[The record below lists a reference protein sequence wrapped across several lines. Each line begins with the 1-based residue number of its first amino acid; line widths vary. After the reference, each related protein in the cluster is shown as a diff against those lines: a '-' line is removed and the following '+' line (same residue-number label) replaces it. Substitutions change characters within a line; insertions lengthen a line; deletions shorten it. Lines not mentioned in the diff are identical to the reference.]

1 MKTIYFVRGEIL
13 SLPLSSF
20 LLRGHFVRIP
30 WYQKL
35 ILKAHE
41 VRCIKRQKKKKRN
54 KRTNHELRGIL
65 LQIDML
71 NFNVVAQ

>member
-1 MKTIYFVRGEIL
+1 MKTIYFVRGEIF
-13 SLPLSSF
+13 SLALSSF

-41 VRCIKRQKKKKRN
+41 IRCIKKEKKKKKKKN
-54 KRTNHELRGIL
+54 KK
-65 LQIDML
+65 
-71 NFNVVAQ
+71 